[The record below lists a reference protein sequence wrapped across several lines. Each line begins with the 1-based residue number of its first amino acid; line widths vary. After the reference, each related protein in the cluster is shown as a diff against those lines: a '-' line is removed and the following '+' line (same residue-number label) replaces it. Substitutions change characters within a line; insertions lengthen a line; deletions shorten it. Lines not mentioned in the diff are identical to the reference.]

1 MFSPDTCEGKPEH
14 PELVDLSSIEK
25 KKAEI
30 SEGWKSK
37 MYLRCKCKAPTENM
51 TTESSDSVPEGSL
64 QKKLRETI
72 YKTMECRT
80 GGNI

>member
-1 MFSPDTCEGKPEH
+1 
-14 PELVDLSSIEK
+14 
-25 KKAEI
+25 
-30 SEGWKSK
+30 

-64 QKKLRETI
+64 QKKWRETI